1 MSKAGNPQRRT
12 TYLISLTLVKV
23 EAVPEDVAENQ
34 TEALP
39 EGEGSPKKKKEE
51 EEDAERA
58 GVNATPEKNSSCVE
72 ERDKTPVKEE
82 VEQVHS
88 KYGSPAESRPKPERW
103 EIQAP
108 QKDMPSAGKS
118 KDTSFIHQPVRQM
131 IKVYGGPTSE
141 GTVRREGPR
150 SETLRPKTELY
161 REPPKLFLKGENG
174 ADLNSRSRSSL
185 SFSVP
190 PQINQRTE
198 VAVRLQAGGN
208 STCWRELRETN
219 TSVYHTAKT
228 LDRRDNRAG
237 DQPPLT
243 AAAALGP
250 YRASWADSDGRATL
264 IRPGVP
270 MSGGFSGVVTRD
282 SSQGERYKAVS
293 VSLPAAPTPDVS
305 KLQRKGTSCTL
316 DNSDL
321 HSFSE
326 DLKKGKDAQGGT
338 MQRAPPRDRKM
349 LKFISGIFTKSAA
362 VPASANTVPPLYPAV
377 ERGSSEE
384 EAVCTSSQEWTM
396 TQPVLELHLGV
407 LGGLCSGKSALV
419 HRHLTGS
426 YVALENAE
434 GRQYIKDV
442 QVDGQS
448 HLLIIREETELP
460 GAQFASWVDAVIL
473 VFSLENETSFQ
484 EVYKFYQQLALH
496 RPISEIPFIVVGT
509 QDKISST
516 NPRVIDDAKARQLC
530 SDVRRCT
537 YYETCA
543 TYGLNVNRVF
553 TDAAQKIMAA
563 KKQAALLASCRSL
576 PNSPSHSGGST
587 PVSGIFPGQA
597 SNGGQSSDYSSS
609 LPSTPVI
616 SHKEIGRTLKGE
628 KSDSAGPGSVRSV
641 RRRTPRFAG
650 RRGSDSNRRSAD
662 YKGDFGIGRSIPI
675 KQGVLLKRSGN
686 SLNKEW
692 KKKYVTLSNDGILTY
707 HSSVN
712 EYMLNAPGKEMDL
725 LRVTVK
731 VPGKRPPRA
740 VPTCGP
746 PAGLNGRVKDVLGPE
761 VPVSPGS
768 LLQAGEMEELG
779 GTMFLRSNI
788 GMQQC
793 SSTLSNNAPGV
804 DSAVEGVSSSSSTKD
819 AGSASP
825 LADRKKHRRKK
836 SMNQKGDSAMGQA
849 DAKRK
854 MWKLKSFG
862 SLRNVSKTEEDNFDF
877 LVVSSTGQ
885 TWHFEAQSVEERD
898 SWVQAIESQILASL
912 QLCESSKNKDGR
924 DSQSEAVALQ
934 AIRNAK
940 GNNFCV
946 DCDAPNPMWASL
958 NLGAL
963 LCIECSGIHRNLG
976 THVSRV
982 RSLALDDLPR
992 ELTLVLSAIG
1002 NHMVNS
1008 TWESRTMGHRKPAP
1022 DATRKER
1029 ESWIRAKYEQKLFVA
1044 PLPPPT
1050 PSEGP
1055 DITLSGRLLLAV
1067 MERNLPKLL
1076 LLLAH
1081 CSKEDINAPV
1091 RLLSRSLFMLRLP
1104 GSALHAACQ
1113 QGDVVMT
1120 QLLLW
1125 YGCDVRYRDAQGQTA
1140 LALAQSAGS
1149 QECVDILLQHGCP
1162 NEPAPSIPQTAGFA
1176 SPGTPSFPVA
1186 MTPSLTAA
1194 TTLKMPHKSGA
1205 ANLSYSTSKRAVS

>member
-23 EAVPEDVAENQ
+23 EALPEDVAGSQ

-39 EGEGSPKKKKEE
+39 EGEGSPKKEE
-51 EEDAERA
+51 EEEKEELNIAPDREEEPVCLEVAEKE
-58 GVNATPEKNSSCVE
+58 NTE
-72 ERDKTPVKEE
+72 VKEE
-82 VEQVHS
+82 VEQVRV
-88 KYGSPAESRPKPERW
+88 KYGSPSENRGKPERRDGH
-103 EIQAP
+103 
-108 QKDMPSAGKS
+108 QKDTALVGKS
-118 KDTSFIHQPVRQM
+118 KDASFGHPPVKQM
-131 IKVYGGPTSE
+131 VKVYGGTTTE

-150 SETLRPKTELY
+150 SDVLRPRTELY
-161 REPPKLFLKGENG
+161 REPPMLFLKGENG
-174 ADLNSRSRSSL
+174 ADLSGRSRCSL
-185 SFSVP
+185 PFSVP
-190 PQINQRTE
+190 SQVSPRPE
-198 VAVRLQAGGN
+198 VLMRSHAGGN
-208 STCWRELRETN
+208 SAWREFRETN
-219 TSVYHTAKT
+219 TTTLYHSAKT
-228 LDRRDNRAG
+228 LDRRDNRFG
-237 DQPPLT
+237 DQSPLS
-243 AAAALGP
+243 AATTMGP
-250 YRASWADSDGRATL
+250 YRASWADSDGRGAL
-264 IRPGVP
+264 IRPGAPV
-270 MSGGFSGVVTRD
+270 SGGYSGIMTRD
-282 SSQGERYKAVS
+282 SPQGERFKTVS
-293 VSLPAAPTPDVS
+293 VSLPGPPATDMSRP
-305 KLQRKGTSCTL
+305 QRKPTSRTL

-321 HSFSE
+321 HCLSE
-326 DLKKGKDAQGGT
+326 DLKKGKEGQGGT
-338 MQRAPPRDRKM
+338 IQRAPPPPPRDRKM
-349 LKFISGIFTKSAA
+349 LKFISGIFTKSAG
-362 VPASANTVPPLYPAV
+362 VPAGVSTPPPLYPPV

-384 EAVCTSSQEWTM
+384 EGDYSFYKSVCGFNIEFIISLSDSLSALQ
-396 TQPVLELHLGV
+396 GV

-426 YVALENAE
+426 YLPLENSE

-442 QVDGQS
+442 LVDGQS

-460 GAQFASWVDAVIL
+460 DPQFASWVDAVIL
-473 VFSLENETSFQ
+473 VFSLENEASFQ
-484 EVYKFYQQLALH
+484 EVYKIYHQLAIH
-496 RPISEIPFIVVGT
+496 RPVTEIAFIVVGT

-516 NPRVIDDAKARQLC
+516 NPRVIDDARARQLC

-563 KKQAALLASCRSL
+563 KKQAALLASCKSL

-587 PVSGIFPGQA
+587 PVSGA

-616 SHKEIGRTLKGE
+616 SHKDIGRTLRGE
-628 KSDSAGPGSVRSV
+628 KQDGTTPVLVRSV
-641 RRRTPRFAG
+641 RRRTTRFAVNITHLLCC
-650 RRGSDSNRRSAD
+650 RLR
-662 YKGDFGIGRSIPI
+662 KGI
-675 KQGVLLKRSGN
+675 LLKRSGN

-692 KKKYVTLSNDGILTY
+692 KKKYVTLSNDGILSY

-712 EYMLNAPGKEMDL
+712 DYMLNAPGKEMDL

-740 VPTCGP
+740 IPTCAP
-746 PAGLNGRVKDVLGPE
+746 PAGLNGRVKDVQGAEGKDVLYGTQKR
-761 VPVSPGS
+761 GNS
-768 LLQAGEMEELG
+768 LDAPIG
-779 GTMFLRSNI
+779 MFLMTFAALLHMTR
-788 GMQQC
+788 
-793 SSTLSNNAPGV
+793 TLCFSLIFSLFSYA
-804 DSAVEGVSSSSSTKD
+804 
-819 AGSASP
+819 
-825 LADRKKHRRKK
+825 
-836 SMNQKGDSAMGQA
+836 
-849 DAKRK
+849 AKRK

-862 SLRNVSKTEEDNFDF
+862 SLRNVSKTDEDNFDF
-877 LVVSSTGQ
+877 LIVSSTGQ

-898 SWVQAIESQILASL
+898 SWVQAIENQILASL
-912 QLCESSKNKDGR
+912 QLCESSKNKAR
-924 DSQSEAVALQ
+924 RNSQSDAVALQ

-946 DCDAPNPMWASL
+946 DCDAPNPTWASL

-963 LCIECSGIHRNLG
+963 ICIECSGIHRNLG
-976 THVSRV
+976 THLSRV

-1008 TWESRTMGHRKPAP
+1008 IWEARTMGHRKPAP
-1022 DATRKER
+1022 DATREER

-1067 MERNLPKLL
+1067 MEHNLPKLL

-1081 CSKEDINAPV
+1081 CTKEDINAPLSLA
-1091 RLLSRSLFMLRLP
+1091 RSSRSLLALRLP
-1104 GSALHAACQ
+1104 ASPLHAACQ
-1113 QGDVVMT
+1113 QADVVMT
-1120 QLLLW
+1120 QLLIW

-1140 LALAQSAGS
+1140 LALAHSAGS

-1162 NEPAPSIPQTAGFA
+1162 NEPPPSVAATVGFA
-1176 SPGTPSFPVA
+1176 AAATSSFPVA
-1186 MTPSLTAA
+1186 MTPSLTVA
-1194 TTLKMPHKSGA
+1194 TTLKISHKSGGTS
-1205 ANLSYSTSKRAVS
+1205 LSYSTSRRAVS